1 MLTGMT
7 EIALSGVIGAL
18 SYALDIA
25 EGQPPGHA
33 IRSCLIGMR
42 LGAEIDLS
50 DSDRSDLFYALLLK
64 DAGCS
69 ANANRMAVLFAA
81 DDRAAKATSKLVD
94 WTNPR
99 AAFVWSLRTV
109 APGTGLRRR
118 IEVLKGIRDE
128 GEVTRKFMEA
138 RCDRG
143 AEIARMLFLSEE
155 TAAAIRSLD
164 EHWDG
169 RGMPDGLGGEEIPLA
184 ARILCLAQ
192 TVEVFHAAGGVKAA
206 RRMAEHRRGKW
217 FDPAL
222 VDAFLRFC
230 GDGDFWAALEAP
242 DVSEWEPPDFA
253 LAGDDTRLDRIAEA
267 FARVIDAKS
276 PFTARH
282 SVRVA
287 EIADGIASVLRF
299 DPDGRRTL
307 KRASLLHDIGKLAI
321 SSRILDKPD
330 KLTDEEFRAIQTHP
344 VHTLRILE
352 RAPCFTDLADL
363 AANHHEKLD
372 GTGYPRALDACH
384 LDLPM
389 RVLAVADVYEAL
401 TADRPYRGPMP
412 VEEALAIIDRD
423 VPRKLDADARRRA
436 GGLRRPGND
445 HSFGLADPH
454 LSEEL
459 LGSVGLARRPPADP
473 QPERLAALLPVE
485 RAPHLDFGNGLC
497 RVDHAASNSNSTG
510 FSSRTSTTTSA
521 ERADGRSHMAAISA
535 PTTTVPAPI
544 AQAR

>member
-69 ANANRMAVLFAA
+69 ANANRMAVLLAA

-192 TVEVFHAAGGVKAA
+192 TVEVFHGAGGVKAA
-206 RRMAEHRRGKW
+206 RRMAEQRRGKW

-423 VPRKLDADARRRA
+423 VPRKLDADARGA
-436 GGLRRPGND
+436 L
-445 HSFGLADPH
+445 
-454 LSEEL
+454 EVY
-459 LGSVGLARRPPADP
+459 VG
-473 QPERLAALLPVE
+473 Q
-485 RAPHLDFGNGLC
+485 G
-497 RVDHAASNSNSTG
+497 
-510 FSSRTSTTTSA
+510 TTTASA
-521 ERADGRSHMAAISA
+521 L
-535 PTTTVPAPI
+535 PI
-544 AQAR
+544 LT